1 MAKEWLRRGIPGL
14 AIAVAVRGHIVY
26 SEAFGYA
33 DLEQHVPVR
42 RHTRFRVGSVSKPLT
57 AVALMQLVEAGKIDL
72 DAPVQNHV
80 PSFPV
85 KPEGTIT
92 ARLLAGHLSGIR
104 NYQGDEFHIQK
115 HYASVLDGLEIFKND
130 PLTSAPGEKYNYS
143 SFDFDLLSAVI
154 QSASG
159 ETFAV
164 YMQKHV
170 FAPLGLRDTLA
181 DENGHIIERRARF
194 YEPQKDGSVTNAPYV
209 DNSYKWAAGGFLSTA
224 EDLVHFGSA
233 MLQPGF
239 LKEESLALLF
249 TSQKTSKG
257 EETGYGMGWNVH
269 LSQSGKHVY
278 EHVGGAAGG
287 SADLILYPDSRL
299 VVALVANY
307 PLGTWKTDEVEKVGE
322 GFEKR

>member
-1 MAKEWLRRGIPGL
+1 MAKEWLGRGIPGL

-42 RHTRFRVGSVSKPLT
+42 RNTRFRVGSVSKPMT
-57 AVALMQLVEAGKIDL
+57 AVALVQLVEAGKIEL
-72 DAPVQNHV
+72 DAPVQNYV

-104 NYQGDEFHIQK
+104 NYQDDEFYIQK
-115 HYASVLDGLEIFKND
+115 HYASVIDGLEIFKND

-159 ETFAV
+159 ENFV
-164 YMQKHV
+164 DYVQKRL
-170 FAPLGLRDTLA
+170 FTPLNLRDSCA
-181 DENGHIIERRARF
+181 DDNARIIDHRARF
-194 YEPQKDGSVTNAPYV
+194 YEPQKDGPLNNARYV

-224 EDLVHFGSA
+224 EDLVRFGSA
-233 MLQPGF
+233 LLQPGF
-239 LKEESLALLF
+239 LKAESLALMF
-249 TSQKTSKG
+249 TSQKTKAG

-269 LSQSGKHVY
+269 RSQSGRRVY

-287 SADLILYPDSRL
+287 SASLIVYPDSRL

-307 PLGTWKTDEVEKVGE
+307 PLGTWKNEEVEKVGE
-322 GFEKR
+322 AFVKR